1 MEVVVKERWTLLH
14 GRRMIPWMW
23 LFVVFALPRASLS
36 TVPRTTIPF
45 PEVDQWVQRF
55 SIDRVTNYSVFLLN
69 PTMRTVYIGARDCV
83 ISLNLDSHEIK
94 KVSWEVSKTDHINCV
109 QKGKK
114 PFECH
119 NYIRIL
125 EYVNSTHVYVCGT
138 HAFNPHCGLISVTDF
153 RNVTHNE
160 SGRGKCPFDATQ
172 QYTAVMADGIL
183 YAATVS
189 NFLGTEPIISRT
201 TGNPEER
208 IRTDTSAAWL
218 NDPSFISSAY
228 LQESKTGDNDKIYFF
243 FTEKARE
250 YDCFMKVKVSRVA
263 RVCKGDIGGQ
273 KTLQKRWTTFLKAQ
287 LVCMDPE
294 SGIHFNILKDMFTM
308 HAANWNSTVFYGIF
322 SSHWDG
328 GEVSAICAYDILEI
342 HRALNGPFK
351 VFKRDCEKWSIVMD
365 SDVPTPRPGSCVTES
380 MKATGIQSSLNLPDR
395 VLTFVRDHPLM
406 DQNVHPLR
414 NQPMLVKLD
423 TQYRKISVRKVKSV
437 SGKEYEVLYLGTA
450 RGHLQKAVKIGLKT
464 LILEDLPLFAE
475 AQPIHKL
482 QLHENWIFV
491 GSSSE
496 VTQVNM
502 SNCERHRSCEQ
513 CILARDPSCAWSMT
527 QSACIEHHGES
538 GLLQDIED
546 ANALGLCIKVKAE
559 PDVMEMPVV
568 LGARVVLPC
577 IPPSSWCSCEWTKPS
592 TDNSGYVC
600 RSDGL
605 EFTVAENNLGKYEC
619 HCAENGIG
627 GLVAAYSVVGGSGTT
642 GSQGAAAAPRSYTIL
657 SSIIFFLFGLL
668 SGVFLFYICG
678 RRMER
683 RNLMNKAKSG
693 LDLIQSN
700 TTSCS
705 HEPHTPS
712 SPEDERH
719 PLAAD
724 KKNGG
729 LNGYSHYYISDFDK
743 DQARIFLAGAPIA
756 KCDET
761 SI

>member
-1 MEVVVKERWTLLH
+1 MKVVVKRWTLLR
-14 GRRMIPWMW
+14 GRTMSPWLW
-23 LFVVFALPRASLS
+23 LFVGFMLLPAFLS

-45 PEVDQWVQRF
+45 QEVDQWVQRF
-55 SIDRVTNYSVFLLN
+55 SIDGVTNYSVFLVN
-69 PTMRTVYIGARDCV
+69 PFLRNLFIGAKDCV
-83 ISLNLDSHEIK
+83 ISLNLDSHEMR
-94 KVSWEVSKTDHINCV
+94 KVPWEVSNTDHVSCE

-125 EYVNSTHVYVCGT
+125 EYVNHTHIYVCGT
-138 HAFNPHCGLISVTDF
+138 HAFNPYCGLINVVDF
-153 RNVTHNE
+153 HDVRHNE

-172 QYTAVMADGIL
+172 PYTAVMADGIL

-201 TGNPEER
+201 TGNAEER
-208 IRTDTSAAWL
+208 IRTDTSVAWL

-243 FTEKARE
+243 FTERARE
-250 YDCFMKVKVSRVA
+250 YDFYTKVKVSRVA
-263 RVCKGDIGGQ
+263 RVCKGDVGGQ

-287 LVCMDPE
+287 LICSDPE

-308 HAANWNSTVFYGIF
+308 HTANWNSTVFYGIF

-328 GEVSAICAYDILEI
+328 GEVSAVCAYGILDI
-342 HRALNGPFK
+342 HSALNGPFK
-351 VFKRDCEKWSIVMD
+351 GFKRDCEKWSKVMD
-365 SDVPTPRPGSCVTES
+365 SEVPSPRPGSCVTES
-380 MKATGIQSSLNLPDR
+380 MKAAGIQSSLNLPDR

-423 TQYRKISVRKVKSV
+423 TQYRKIAVQKVKSV

-450 RGHLQKAVKIGLKT
+450 RGHLQKAVRIGLKT

-475 AQPIHKL
+475 AQPIHNL
-482 QLHENWIFV
+482 QLHENWIFA
-491 GSSSE
+491 GSPSE

-513 CILARDPSCAWSMT
+513 CILARDPSCAWSVT
-527 QSACIEHHGES
+527 QSACIEHREEPR
-538 GLLQDIED
+538 LLQDIED
-546 ANALGLCIKVKAE
+546 GNALGLCIDVEVE
-559 PDVMEMPVV
+559 PDMMEMPVM

-577 IPPSSWCSCEWTKPS
+577 IPLSSWYSCKWTKPS
-592 TDNSGYVC
+592 TESSDYVW
-600 RSDGL
+600 RRDGL
-605 EFTVAENNLGKYEC
+605 EFTVTEQNLGHYKC
-619 HCAENGIG
+619 HCTENGIG
-627 GLVAAYSVVGGSGTT
+627 GLVAAYSVVGSSGTT
-642 GSQGAAAAPRSYTIL
+642 SSQTAAPRTYTIL
-657 SSIIFFLFGLL
+657 TSILLFLFGFL
-668 SGVFLFYICG
+668 SGGVLYYICE
-678 RRMER
+678 RRLER
-683 RNLMNKAKSG
+683 RNLINKAKSG

-729 LNGYSHYYISDFDK
+729 LNGFSHYYISDYDK
-743 DQARIFLAGAPIA
+743 DQARIIFPGAPIA